1 MIVSLAKAT
10 EHVWLAVH
18 LTLECWIQSPCVVY
32 LWRVTMIFSA
42 KQPLNALLTVLRV
55 NLALSA
61 LSVLQTII
69 LL

>member
-1 MIVSLAKAT
+1 
-10 EHVWLAVH
+10 
-18 LTLECWIQSPCVVY
+18 
-32 LWRVTMIFSA
+32 MIFSA